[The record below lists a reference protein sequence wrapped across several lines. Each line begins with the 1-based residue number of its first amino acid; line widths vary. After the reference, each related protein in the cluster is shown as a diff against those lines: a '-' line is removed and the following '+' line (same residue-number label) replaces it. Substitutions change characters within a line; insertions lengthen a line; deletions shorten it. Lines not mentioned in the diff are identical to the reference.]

1 MFGFRAVK
9 KISGK
14 KEKLKVV
21 ESLCNMAM
29 INLEKAK
36 EDEVRYTQ
44 WKMEKERQVVKNERK
59 IEKLKKS
66 VEESKREVTFKEKQ
80 ISVTKKRIRE
90 LEADHDSASK
100 RMHLLSFEYFD
111 VAKKEKTGKEN
122 GKVVKVEFNP
132 HLTSRRIQGMLFVLR
147 AVQKRLFFQA
157 EKCASMWT
165 HSMLFLLSS
174 CPAGSG

>member
-1 MFGFRAVK
+1 
-9 KISGK
+9 
-14 KEKLKVV
+14 
-21 ESLCNMAM
+21 MAM

-44 WKMEKERQVVKNERK
+44 GKMEEEQQIVLNERR
-59 IEKLKKS
+59 IENLKKS
-66 VEESKREVTFKEKQ
+66 VEESKKEVACKKKQ

-90 LEADHDSASK
+90 FEADHDSASK
-100 RMHLLSFEYFD
+100 RMNLLSFEYFD

-122 GKVVKVEFNP
+122 GKLVQVELIP
-132 HLTSRRIQGMLFVLR
+132 YLTSRRIQGMLFVLR
-147 AVQKRLFFQA
+147 AVQKRLLFQA

-174 CPAGSG
+174 YPAG